1 MRHFEEQEQ
10 TIVDGDWKRRMADS
24 DFMDDFDF
32 GFEFADSDEIT
43 APVEQEIKEERIDT
57 IEEKLDL
64 LLSQIQNGL
73 VANSG
78 NADELNVYKEM
89 LEQQVSRK
97 LQEVERL
104 ILPLLYNLK
113 KNPDKEYIYWPNRT
127 AKIDSQIQRIL
138 GVTRG
143 SG

>member
-1 MRHFEEQEQ
+1 
-10 TIVDGDWKRRMADS
+10 MADC
-24 DFMDDFDF
+24 DFMHDFDL

-78 NADELNVYKEM
+78 NADELNVYKGM
-89 LEQQVSRK
+89 LEQQVSGK

>member
-1 MRHFEEQEQ
+1 
-10 TIVDGDWKRRMADS
+10 MADS

-78 NADELNVYKEM
+78 NADELNVYKGM
-89 LEQQVSRK
+89 LEQQVSGK

-113 KNPDKEYIYWPNRT
+113 KNPDKEYIYWPNGT
-127 AKIDSQIQRIL
+127 GKIDSQIQRIL

>member
-10 TIVDGDWKRRMADS
+10 TIEDGDWKRRMADS

-78 NADELNVYKEM
+78 NADELNVYKGM
-89 LEQQVSRK
+89 LEQQVSGK

>member
-10 TIVDGDWKRRMADS
+10 TIEDGDWKRRMTDS

-43 APVEQEIKEERIDT
+43 APVEQEVKEERIDT

-78 NADELNVYKEM
+78 NADELNVYKGM
-89 LEQQVSRK
+89 LEQQVSGK

>member
-1 MRHFEEQEQ
+1 
-10 TIVDGDWKRRMADS
+10 MADS

-78 NADELNVYKEM
+78 NADELNVYKGM
-89 LEQQVSRK
+89 LEQQVSGK